1 MGKVVGGFVALLA
14 LAVAIVLLT
23 GAHEMTAWVQVYQS
37 QSLLS
42 KIAWTLIVLV
52 PIALALSAIWLSYS
66 LMQERKA
73 GQALEVRLDGVREGV
88 KGLVRAQVDAEAAV
102 HQLAR
107 TDPED
112 AMAALQERLTEAERF
127 AQIQQ
132 GRNESADLQSR
143 VDYIRAQQQALQD
156 RLAPTLERRRAIEQ
170 AFMELRGR
178 QNDVDQALAEIA
190 SGDDGIVLDVGL
202 KNMAE
207 FIRRSHGRCEEVE
220 RASKVVG
227 SLKEEFSELRSRL
240 EPFAAAEGGVL
251 SRVKELREARDKL
264 TADIDSLLQL
274 PEGPL
279 AERLEKFADERKVL
293 DRRLSELN
301 EEFSKLATLRRDVA
315 SFFAAFG
322 RALDTLAITKRGD
335 QPADVDART
344 EELTNFIAATQA
356 QIDDIGHRLVTF
368 GQLKTK
374 LDELD
379 ARIVPLES
387 DDSGVIQLIEEL
399 RESRDKLAA
408 KIRRMEE
415 SDDGDLA
422 ERVRKFTDSKREL
435 EERVTRLN
443 EQFLKLA
450 EIRKD
455 IAGLFDRLSSS
466 VSASAG

>member
-1 MGKVVGGFVALLA
+1 MGKVVGSFVALLA

-23 GAHEMTAWVQVYQS
+23 GAHEMAAWFQAFQS
-37 QSLLS
+37 QPLLS
-42 KIAWTLIVLV
+42 KVAWTLIVLV
-52 PIALALSAIWLSYS
+52 PIALALSSIWLSYA
-66 LMQERKA
+66 LMQQRKA
-73 GQALEVRLDGVREGV
+73 AQALEVRLDGVRTGV
-88 KGLVRAQVDAEAAV
+88 KGLVKTQVEAEAGV

-112 AMAALQERLTEAERF
+112 AMAAMQHRLTEAERF

-132 GRNESADLQSR
+132 SRNESADLQSR

-156 RLAPTLERRRAIEQ
+156 RLAPTLERRRAIDQ
-170 AFMELRGR
+170 AFMQLRGH
-178 QNDVDQALAEIA
+178 QNDIDQALAEIA
-190 SGDDGIVLDVGL
+190 SGDDGVVLDVGL
-202 KNMAE
+202 KNMTE
-207 FIRRSHGRCEEVE
+207 FVKRSHARCDEVE
-220 RASKVVG
+220 HASQIIAG
-227 SLKEEFSELRSRL
+227 LKEDFGELRTRL
-240 EPFAAAEGGVL
+240 APFAAPEGGVI
-251 SRVKELREARDKL
+251 SRVRELREAREKL

-279 AERLEKFADERKVL
+279 AERLEKFGSERRVL
-293 DRRLSELN
+293 DGRLSELN

-315 SFFAAFG
+315 GFFAAFS

-335 QPADVDART
+335 QPSDVDART

-356 QIDDIGHRLVTF
+356 EIGDIEHRLVTF
-368 GQLKTK
+368 GQLRAK
-374 LDELD
+374 LGELE

-387 DDSGVIQLIEEL
+387 DDSGIIRLIEEL
-399 RESRDKLAA
+399 REGRDKLAA

-415 SDDGDLA
+415 SDEGDLA

-435 EERVTRLN
+435 EERVARLN

-455 IAGLFDRLSSS
+455 IAGLFDKLSNS
-466 VSASAG
+466 VSASAN